1 MTATQGTS
9 PAEPAA
15 PRPPPAKAGRFVV
28 PPAAEWPA
36 LQAAVA
42 AFAASRDLA
51 PPLSF
56 DELSEQAGVLI
67 AASALPAAYRE
78 FIVVMINNALW
89 ADVVASIP
97 FKRRT
102 LLLPPCLRSSAACRA
117 RFDEYGLLCE
127 ECGQCCIGPLTR
139 EAEALGYAV
148 LVAEGTSIVEKFLDQ
163 GSMDAVIGVSCMPS
177 LERSFPR
184 MADHAVPGLAIP
196 LLQEGCQ
203 DTRVIEE
210 WVRQTIHLHTDGQ
223 GSGYIDFRALH
234 TQVGD
239 WFTGPAIRET
249 LQADASDTARL
260 SIDWLT
266 RSGKRWRPF
275 LTVAAHMALTHGRP
289 SSIPPAA
296 RRLAVAV
303 ECLHKASLVFD
314 DIQDGDAV
322 RYGEPTLHAAQGAP
336 MAITAG
342 LYLLGQG
349 YRLVAECGAPPE
361 QVAAMVRLT
370 SEGHRDLCLG
380 QGSELWWT
388 RHPRLLSSAE
398 VLDMF
403 RFKTAPAFEVG
414 LRLGAILGG
423 ATAEEHAILAA
434 FSQNIGMAYQI
445 RDDLEDVDGRGDTDD
460 IRAGRPSI
468 LMALA
473 AERADDRTRA
483 CIEQAW
489 AQRNVVQTEIVRRL
503 IDDVGAV
510 DLARQALQQHKDR
523 ALAALR
529 PLRNRELKVLLHR
542 LAGAMTKRA
551 EEKPAA

>member
-1 MTATQGTS
+1 MTAPEDKPRTS
-9 PAEPAA
+9 
-15 PRPPPAKAGRFVV
+15 RPVSPPAKAGQFAV

-36 LQAAVA
+36 LRTAVDD
-42 AFAASRDLA
+42 FVSRRSLT

-56 DELSEQAGVLI
+56 DELSREAETLMAG
-67 AASALPAAYRE
+67 AALPSAYRE
-78 FIVVMINNALW
+78 FIVVQIHNALW

-97 FKRRT
+97 YPRRT
-102 LLLPPCLRSSAACRA
+102 LLLPPCLRSSIGCRA
-117 RFDEYGLLCE
+117 KFDEYGLLCE
-127 ECGQCCIGPLTR
+127 GCGQCCIGRLTE

-203 DTRVIEE
+203 DTRVLEDC
-210 WVRQTIHLHTDGQ
+210 VRQMIHLNGNGHGRA
-223 GSGYIDFRALH
+223 YIDFRALH
-234 TQVGD
+234 ASVKE
-239 WFTGPAIRET
+239 WFTEPAIRE
-249 LQADASDTARL
+249 LFQADASDTARI
-260 SIDWLT
+260 SIGWLT

-275 LTVAAHMALTHGRP
+275 LTVAAHMALTRATP
-289 SSIPPAA
+289 DAIPPAA

-314 DIQDGDAV
+314 DIQDNDTL
-322 RYGEPTLHAAQGAP
+322 RYDEPTLHAAHGVP
-336 MAITAG
+336 MAITVG

-349 YRLVAECGAPPE
+349 YRLIAECGAPAD

-370 SEGHRDLCLG
+370 GEGHRDLCLG
-380 QGSELWWT
+380 QGSELWWV
-388 RHPRLLSSAE
+388 RQPRSLSAAE

-423 ATAEEHAILAA
+423 ATEDEHAILSD
-434 FSQNIGMAYQI
+434 FSRNLGIAYQI
-445 RDDLEDVDGRGDTDD
+445 RDDLEDVEGTGDTGD
-460 IRAGRPSI
+460 IPAGRPSI

-473 AERADDRTRA
+473 IERADTRTRT

-489 AQRNVVQTEIVRRL
+489 THRNAVHTEIIRRL
-503 IDDVGAV
+503 IDEVGAV
-510 DLARQALQQHKDR
+510 DLARQALQHHKEQ

-529 PLRNRELKVLLHR
+529 PLRNRDLKILLHR
-542 LAGAMTKRA
+542 LAGAMTKRR
-551 EEKPAA
+551 EG